1 MKPYLLRKQINPSIV
16 NAVCNYYCVDE
27 FDIYIPSRKQKWV
40 EIRQV
45 IMYLL
50 RQDGVKIM
58 DIAEFF
64 DMDHSTVIHGIRKIE
79 GYVKIYPEYSFIKQI
94 CIAG

>member
-64 DMDHSTVIHGIRKIE
+64 DMDHSTIIHGIRKIE
-79 GYVKIYPEYSFIKQI
+79 NYIKIYPEYSFIKEI